1 MRIKEFSTCSDKI
14 EYLAKQH
21 NVPVERVRLHIFK
34 KRFTLNSKQK
44 LQLKFVLIA
53 LQRKLLQ
60 DYRSDL
66 DKRPLFKQGMTKLED
81 LEIGDVLTGLHY
93 ILAINTFRYY

>member
-1 MRIKEFSTCSDKI
+1 MCSDKI

-21 NVPVERVRLHIFK
+21 NVHVERVRVHTFHN
-34 KRFTLNSKQK
+34 RFTLNSKQQ

-66 DKRPLFKQGMTKLED
+66 DKRPLFKQGMTNLDD
-81 LEIGDVLTGLHY
+81 LEIGDVLTGLPLQQKTLSV
-93 ILAINTFRYY
+93 ITK